1 MRHAVQ
7 RRDRSNAP
15 ALTLHDGS
23 TANAARP
30 LQRPGLMGLPPA
42 TWPIRS
48 APLPPGTW
56 RETVSQSRRL
66 RIRHRDPLPRR
77 PWSPTLPPH
86 TSPPAPPFP
95 ERPPQRATWSQGV
108 PASLLS
114 SFGDAASS
122 ASVGE
127 SLKTHD
133 PSTLLGCIPA
143 SQCTWYA
150 RHGIEPHCT
159 ARRREAR
166 RRGAARRRAGSETPK
181 RCTITLPCR
190 SAGHTALPPVC
201 SAARRSSEQ
210 TECLLCVCVCV
221 RVGRPG
227 THTKKVEKAF
237 SFVVWLI
244 FVICAVSL
252 HTTTSLP
259 CCIHRLAVVRSVHA
273 SVDLWSGP
281 YTLA

>member
-1 MRHAVQ
+1 MQVAALLPSQVSSFSVGVGGAHARYKAKPLREPAAHAPAFSEEEKQLAPRSVFIKHSTTAAPPMRHAVQ

-95 ERPPQRATWSQGV
+95 ERPRPRATRSQGV
-108 PASLLS
+108 PARLRLLL
-114 SFGDAASS
+114 A
-122 ASVGE
+122 
-127 SLKTHD
+127 
-133 PSTLLGCIPA
+133 TLP
-143 SQCTWYA
+143 
-150 RHGIEPHCT
+150 
-159 ARRREAR
+159 
-166 RRGAARRRAGSETPK
+166 AARVPANP
-181 RCTITLPCR
+181 
-190 SAGHTALPPVC
+190 
-201 SAARRSSEQ
+201 RSS
-210 TECLLCVCVCV
+210 
-221 RVGRPG
+221 
-227 THTKKVEKAF
+227 
-237 SFVVWLI
+237 
-244 FVICAVSL
+244 
-252 HTTTSLP
+252 
-259 CCIHRLAVVRSVHA
+259 
-273 SVDLWSGP
+273 
-281 YTLA
+281 

>member
-56 RETVSQSRRL
+56 WETVSQSRRL

-122 ASVGE
+122 ASVSE

-150 RHGIEPHCT
+150 RHGAPLHSAPPRSAPPRCRAPT
-159 ARRREAR
+159 RRER
-166 RRGAARRRAGSETPK
+166 D
-181 RCTITLPCR
+181 
-190 SAGHTALPPVC
+190 
-201 SAARRSSEQ
+201 
-210 TECLLCVCVCV
+210 
-221 RVGRPG
+221 
-227 THTKKVEKAF
+227 TKKVHNHA
-237 SFVVWLI
+237 
-244 FVICAVSL
+244 
-252 HTTTSLP
+252 SLP
-259 CCIHRLAVVRSVHA
+259 
-273 SVDLWSGP
+273 
-281 YTLA
+281 